1 MYLQKQSGSFDSHS
15 KRCERQG
22 SRGKPRANHLP
33 VKLAL
38 RILSNRIVVNS
49 KQARSAR
56 NKSRVANQA
65 AHLGH
70 TLTAKATAETLETSD
85 DDEQCFL
92 IEKQTW
98 SSRKSEGD
106 HRYRCG
112 QKRMR

>member
-15 KRCERQG
+15 KRRERKG

-38 RILSNRIVVNS
+38 RILSNMIVVKS
-49 KQARSAR
+49 KQERSRR

-70 TLTAKATAETLETSD
+70 ALTAKATAETLEKSV
-85 DDEQCFL
+85 DDEKCFL
-92 IEKQTW
+92 I
-98 SSRKSEGD
+98 
-106 HRYRCG
+106 
-112 QKRMR
+112 